1 MPRVAIADRS
11 KSSLRSVRRGIN
23 RTLGRLR
30 SFSIAMPN
38 LPGRG
43 NRLIIAPQDLRTADP
58 TRAAE
63 IYGGRFAFAGKVMV
77 CDGRSPFE
85 MIEPSDEWGEVL
97 LSFGWLRH
105 LRAADSAIT
114 RANARSLVDE
124 WIGLQRGWKGPG
136 WQPEVLS
143 RRILSWLTQATLILD
158 EADEKFYRRFLR
170 SLERQV
176 NFLNSIARDAHN
188 GVPRLQAYITL
199 TYAALCMSSQQKN
212 LRRATKHL
220 VAELERQILPDGGHI
235 GRNPGALI
243 ELLLDLL
250 PLGQAFAARNL
261 APPPQLM
268 NAIDRMMP
276 MLRFFRHGDGAFA
289 LFNGM
294 GPTPPD
300 LVATLIAYDDAHG
313 APVNNAV
320 HSGYQRLEAETTTVL
335 MDTGRIPLLAVSS
348 DAGAGCLS
356 FELSAKAQRIIVN
369 CGLPSN
375 AKENWR
381 DFSRSTQAHSTVT
394 FNNDSSCRF
403 ATDGPS
409 RRQFGVPL
417 IAGPQQVK
425 VERGTEQDGAIV
437 VRASHDGYASRCNV
451 IHQRVLTLFADGN
464 KIDGEDMFTS
474 TKGDVI
480 PAKMHDEFAVRFHL
494 HPAIKA
500 TRVADGHGAMLVLPN
515 RDVWNFHAH
524 EDLIELEDGVYL
536 GGQEGPRRTFQIVI
550 RGHARQAPRLRWSF
564 TRQQPSGRTRGGH
577 PRGQEPELP
586 L

>member
-276 MLRFFRHGDGAFA
+276 MLRFFRHADGNFA
-289 LFNGM
+289 QFNGA
-294 GPTPPD
+294 GPTPVD
-300 LVATLIAYDDAHG
+300 LLATVLAYDDARG
-313 APVNNAV
+313 APLSNAP
-320 HSGYQRLEAETTTVL
+320 HSGYQRMEAAQTALIV
-335 MDTGRIPLLAVSS
+335 DTGRPPPPAVSQE
-348 DAGAGCLS
+348 AHAGCLS
-356 FELSAKAQRIIVN
+356 FELSWKQHRLVVN
-369 CGLPSN
+369 CGLPAVN
-375 AKENWR
+375 RETWR
-381 DFSRSTQAHSTVT
+381 QVARATPAHSTVT
-394 FNNDSSCRF
+394 VNERSSCRF
-403 ATDGPS
+403 LENTAM
-409 RRQFGVPL
+409 RRLLGGVPI
-417 IAGPQQVK
+417 IAGPRVVQ
-425 VERGTEQDGAIV
+425 VERDDREDVAAL
-437 VRASHDGYASRCNV
+437 RASHDGYAADYGLVHTRALRLAADG
-451 IHQRVLTLFADGN
+451 RVL
-464 KIDGEDMFTS
+464 DGEDSFS
-474 TKGDVI
+474 AAGGGD
-480 PAKMHDEFAVRFHL
+480 PAGTAPDDYAVRFHL
-494 HPAIKA
+494 HPSIKA
-500 TRVADGHGAMLVLPN
+500 NRLSDGRGVILLLPDKQVWTFATLADAVQ
-515 RDVWNFHAH
+515 
-524 EDLIELEDGVYL
+524 IEESVYL
-536 GGQEGPRRTFQIVI
+536 SASEGPRRTVQIAI
-550 RGHARQAPRLRWSF
+550 YGNAREVPAVRWSF
-564 TRQQPSGRTRGGH
+564 RHTPPMSSSAGPERAD
-577 PRGQEPELP
+577 EPELP